1 MGGRV
6 LSVVWNCRLIPT
18 SEMGKNGLVEWIRFN
33 PIALD
38 LDVSDLEAGL
48 YLVRATNGTGCQVIR
63 LMVE

>member
-38 LDVSDLEAGL
+38 LDLSDLEAGL
-48 YLVRATNGTGCQVIR
+48 YLVRATNGT
-63 LMVE
+63 E